1 MIKWL
6 PQTTKLFHHWAA
18 VIVCIS
24 SLGLFSRYVLWAACS
39 ERTRFIRSFIRYVW
53 SGHSAQGLVT
63 FVPPH
68 SPGHGVDQNEWGR
81 SGRGRARSAEKW
93 TVGEAK
99 NTPVIPLGSA
109 EPKCSDQVQHFRAE
123 GLRTSRAAVHE
134 GFPEGRLYWLKSLW
148 EPGDVQSQSDPRN
161 QGQASLWQVGKPRP
175 VTEVLQL
182 TLGHGRDCR

>member
-39 ERTRFIRSFIRYVW
+39 EWTRFIHSFIRYVW

-109 EPKCSDQVQHFRAE
+109 EPKCSDQVQHFGAE
-123 GLRTSRAAVHE
+123 RQNFPGCCPRGL
-134 GFPEGRLYWLKSLW
+134 PGRPAILAQESL
-148 EPGDVQSQSDPRN
+148 GTR
-161 QGQASLWQVGKPRP
+161 GCP
-175 VTEVLQL
+175 VTERPKKSRTSLSL
-182 TLGHGRDCR
+182 TGGETETCYRSVAAYPRSWKGL